1 LAYHLPVSDRPP
13 EGPDREL
20 GPGEEPGRF
29 LEIDPAGVIEIPIGD
44 VIDLHGFRPAEIP
57 DVVRTYLDEA
67 WARGHRSLRLIHGRG
82 IGVQRAA
89 VRRILAAD
97 PRVLSFG
104 DAPGEH
110 GGWGATLVTLRE
122 ANEPPR

>member
-1 LAYHLPVSDRPP
+1 MSDRPP
-13 EGPDREL
+13 EGPHREL
-20 GPGEEPGRF
+20 EPR
-29 LEIDPAGVIEIPIGD
+29 EHPDPSPDTDPSGVIEIPIGD
-44 VIDLHGFRPAEIP
+44 VLDLHGFRPAEIP

-67 WARGHRSLRLIHGRG
+67 WARGFRSLRLIHGRG

-97 PRVLSFG
+97 PRVRSFG

-110 GGWGATLVTLRE
+110 GGWGATLVTLRAADE
-122 ANEPPR
+122 ASR

>member
-1 LAYHLPVSDRPP
+1 MSDRPP
-13 EGPDREL
+13 RGPRREPE
-20 GPGEEPGRF
+20 PGEEP
-29 LEIDPAGVIEIPIGD
+29 DPSPEAGSPGVVEIPIGD

-67 WARGHRSLRLIHGRG
+67 WARGYRSLRLIHGRG

-89 VRRILAAD
+89 VRRILATD

-122 ANEPPR
+122 ANEPAR